1 MNCIFFGHREV
12 GLELEFKLR
21 AAIFLAVK
29 CGARHFYVG
38 NNGGFDFLVER
49 VLRDVVCENDE
60 LEYSIVLSRIDE
72 QAIGGEQEAT
82 VFCEG
87 MERALPRFAVS
98 KRNDWLLKNADMLIA
113 YVSHRFSNCE
123 KLLSRARKRG
133 IRILNLA
140 DKDLSFEPF

>member
-1 MNCIFFGHREV
+1 M
-12 GLELEFKLR
+12 
-21 AAIFLAVK
+21 
-29 CGARHFYVG
+29 
-38 NNGGFDFLVER
+38 
-49 VLRDVVCENDE
+49 
-60 LEYSIVLSRIDE
+60 LSRIDE

-123 KLLSRARKRG
+123 KLLSRARKRE